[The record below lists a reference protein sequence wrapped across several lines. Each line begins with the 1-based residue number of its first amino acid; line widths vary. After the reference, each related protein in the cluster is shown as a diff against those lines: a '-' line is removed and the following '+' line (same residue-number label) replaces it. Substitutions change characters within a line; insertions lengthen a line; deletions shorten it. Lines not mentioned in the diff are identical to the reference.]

1 MSQTSP
7 SIIDVTTATF
17 EQDVVQRSM
26 DTLIVIDFWA
36 TWCQPCRQLAPILE
50 KLAQEYAGRFVLAK
64 INVDENPDLAGAF
77 GVQSIPFVVAIK
89 DARPVN
95 HFMGVLPEAQL
106 REWIGALLPSPA
118 DELVK
123 KGQEL
128 ELAQPAE
135 AEAAYRQA
143 AELAPDSDAIRI
155 HLARVLLAQNREDE
169 VRRIL
174 QKLEE
179 RGFLE
184 PEAERIK
191 SELELRASAEEA
203 GSLQDARRALE
214 ASPNDLSLKLK
225 LAEALAGAGKY
236 ADALDQC
243 LQIVQSD
250 RSGVGV
256 DAKETMLRIF
266 DTLGGGSE
274 LVSEYRRK
282 LATALY

>member
-1 MSQTSP
+1 MAESGS
-7 SIIDVTTATF
+7 SVIDVTTATF

-26 DTLIVIDFWA
+26 DTVVVIDFWA

-123 KGQEL
+123 QGQEL
-128 ELAQPAE
+128 ERTQPAE

-143 AELAPDSDAIRI
+143 SELVPDNDAIRI

-174 QKLEE
+174 NKLEE

-214 ASPNDLSLKLK
+214 ANPNDLSLKLK

-256 DAKETMLRIF
+256 EAKETMLRIF